1 MKKHFGLAFALLL
14 ALALVG
20 SGAKASAA
28 SQVTEFDVHVG
39 DAFLQS
45 FFGGTVDNVSQAS
58 NGDTIKVIFTG
69 HIDVEDREAD
79 GKGSFELRDSS
90 GKLLGSGTFR
100 AKSFISFTDFGTT
113 PGFPPTFHGGTALI
127 LVRAIR
133 HPVRNSGEETTK
145 FDATLRVDCALGN
158 SDGTIEGMTFAIS
171 GGPNFDTKVDG
182 ATVFVAT
189 ED

>member
-1 MKKHFGLAFALLL
+1 MKKLLGLAIPLIVAFSLM
-14 ALALVG
+14 G
-20 SGAKASAA
+20 GGAKARAA
-28 SQVTEFDVHVG
+28 EYDVHVG

-100 AKSFISFTDFGTT
+100 AKRFISFVDFGTT

-127 LVRAIR
+127 LVRAVL
-133 HPVRNSGEETTK
+133 HPAGNSGEETTR
-145 FDATLRVDCALGN
+145 FNATLRVDCALGN